1 MGLTWTWH
9 GLDMDLIWTWHG
21 LDMDLTWIWHEEYME
36 KRWGWHGVDMG
47 WICRACQ
54 PHVSLHVKSMS
65 TPCILKVLKHGV
77 DMGLTWG
84 WHAGTFFRGSDFS
97 LEIVLHSILMIP
109 CQVHVKSMSSCMS
122 TPCPLLSY
130 FILIPCQ
137 PHVKS
142 MFSACPPACLS
153 FFLYVN
159 PMSSACQVHV
169 NCMSTPCQPH
179 VFKGDFLWFQSGF
192 DVF

>member
-1 MGLTWTWH
+1 MGLTCSEGVGHVNPMCPCMSSPCQPHVFWRFWNMGLTW
-9 GLDMDLIWTWHG
+9 
-21 LDMDLTWIWHEEYME
+21 EN
-36 KRWGWHGVDMG
+36 
-47 WICRACQ
+47 
-54 PHVSLHVKSMS
+54 
-65 TPCILKVLKHGV
+65 
-77 DMGLTWG
+77 MGLTWG
-84 WHAGTFFRGSDFS
+84 WHAETFFRGSDFS

-109 CQVHVKSMSSCMS
+109 CQVHVNCMS
-122 TPCPLLSY
+122 IPCPLLSY
-130 FILIPCQ
+130 FILTPCQ

-179 VFKGDFLWFQSGF
+179 VFKGNFLWFQSGF